1 MAQAGLASAGSDR
14 SSIDRHMLQKPNP
27 DVGGNGSY
35 YCPVNPEAR
44 DMLYNQ
50 IEMLIDEY
58 HVDGVVLYQF
68 GFQDESYC
76 FCDICKEKFYQ
87 DTGIDISKA
96 NANSYNRERWAQ
108 WKQEQLMRIVRDARN
123 ITTELGPVRL
133 GVALDSPFDRSRGY
147 NFARMAKVAD
157 FTIISPI
164 SLMISRWPARRASIL
179 STSG

>member
-58 HVDGVVLYQF
+58 HVDGVVL
-68 GFQDESYC
+68 
-76 FCDICKEKFYQ
+76 
-87 DTGIDISKA
+87 ISSASRTRATAFAISAKR
-96 NANSYNRERWAQ
+96 SSI
-108 WKQEQLMRIVRDARN
+108 RIQA
-123 ITTELGPVRL
+123 
-133 GVALDSPFDRSRGY
+133 
-147 NFARMAKVAD
+147 
-157 FTIISPI
+157 
-164 SLMISRWPARRASIL
+164 
-179 STSG
+179 

>member
-1 MAQAGLASAGSDR
+1 MVHAAQKDGIEAYVAVTLQMPESQAGSAGVEGLDRGEVALMAQAGHASAGSDL
-14 SSIDRHMLQKPNP
+14 SSTDRHMLQKPNP
-27 DVGGNGSY
+27 DIGGNGSY

-96 NANSYNRERWAQ
+96 NANSYNR
-108 WKQEQLMRIVRDARN
+108 
-123 ITTELGPVRL
+123 
-133 GVALDSPFDRSRGY
+133 
-147 NFARMAKVAD
+147 
-157 FTIISPI
+157 
-164 SLMISRWPARRASIL
+164 
-179 STSG
+179 